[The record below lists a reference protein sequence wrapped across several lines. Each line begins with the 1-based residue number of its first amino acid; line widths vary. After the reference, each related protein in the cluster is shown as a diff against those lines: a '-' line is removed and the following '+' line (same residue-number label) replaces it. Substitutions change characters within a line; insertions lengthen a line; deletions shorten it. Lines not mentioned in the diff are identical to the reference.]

1 VTAVVV
7 NEEDFNDCDKDKATL
22 TLRRR
27 TVIAR
32 RPMYF
37 AAAKAS
43 LRSISRLDQSV
54 PPGPFSGMAGD
65 RLRAQQH
72 NRKRQRGR
80 ARAP

>member
-1 VTAVVV
+1 MAVVV
-7 NEEDFNDCDKDKATL
+7 KEEDFNDCDKDETAL

-27 TVIAR
+27 TAIAR

-43 LRSISRLDQSV
+43 LRSVSRLDQSV
-54 PPGPFSGMAGD
+54 PPAAAFGMAGD

-80 ARAP
+80 ARPP